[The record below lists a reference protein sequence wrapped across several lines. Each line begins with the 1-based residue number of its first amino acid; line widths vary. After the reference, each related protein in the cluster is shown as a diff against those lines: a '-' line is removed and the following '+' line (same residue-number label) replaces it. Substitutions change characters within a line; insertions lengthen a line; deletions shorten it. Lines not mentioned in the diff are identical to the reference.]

1 MESETMSRVKS
12 QFSNIAEE
20 FLLLEVDERL
30 DLLVVFVGWSSWSET
45 DWMTAHIL
53 LLTSIFG
60 LRDDFSK
67 QFREIWQIL
76 SEEFGFDNEGFSGMV
91 CDQLTSKQLRL
102 SCNAKSR
109 SFVGVLDMR
118 LSVLAGIVMQLSSP

>member
-1 MESETMSRVKS
+1 MCRVKS

-45 DWMTAHIL
+45 DWMTARIL
-53 LLTSIFG
+53 LLTIIFG

-91 CDQLTSKQLRL
+91 RDQLTSKQLRL

-109 SFVGVLDMR
+109 SFVGVLDMI